1 MNIFISHSWKYDKD
15 YQTLQSWI
23 DEDNRINNRNYSIS
37 SNNPLERNVWCGIE
51 NRIMQS
57 SVVIIPL
64 GIYASFS
71 DSIQREIKI
80 AKKYNKYI
88 IAVILFGAERIS
100 NIVDEIYS
108 DSMYLVRKIHWQR
121 ESVINALKEIKRRL
135 L

>member
-88 IAVILFGAERIS
+88 IAVILFG
-100 NIVDEIYS
+100 
-108 DSMYLVRKIHWQR
+108 
-121 ESVINALKEIKRRL
+121 
-135 L
+135 